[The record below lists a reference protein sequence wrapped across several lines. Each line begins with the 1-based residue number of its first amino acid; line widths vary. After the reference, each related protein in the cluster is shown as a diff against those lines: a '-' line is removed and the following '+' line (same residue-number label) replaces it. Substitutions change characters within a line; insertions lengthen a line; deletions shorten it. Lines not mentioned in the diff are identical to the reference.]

1 MQCKLDLYQRNQFN
15 NGYSLITGN
24 IKASIVYPI
33 LMRYSTS
40 KLFSP
45 LLFIGVMSLVLV
57 ACEHQTIEIVKQ
69 PYAPDKYQKVSVQT
83 CIDRTQHEGARDLS
97 AEATEKFK
105 KKILASGLFD
115 ISDDAGVL
123 LTCDVERFAKGS
135 ALKRWIMPGWGPTQ
149 GAVSVMV
156 VEKEGYKVLA
166 NLKSQSTVETG
177 GLYTIGA
184 EEYILDVA
192 FDGIIE
198 KLKTWVEQAK
208 PGGSR

>member
-1 MQCKLDLYQRNQFN
+1 
-15 NGYSLITGN
+15 
-24 IKASIVYPI
+24 
-33 LMRYSTS
+33 MRHSTS
-40 KLFSP
+40 QLSVT
-45 LLFIGVMSLVLV
+45 LLFIGVMSLVLT
-57 ACEHQTIEIVKQ
+57 ACEHQAVEIVKH
-69 PYAPDKYQKVSVQT
+69 PYVPGKYHKVSVQP
-83 CIDRTQHEGARDLS
+83 CIDRTRHEGARDLG

-105 KKILASGLFD
+105 KKILSSGLFE
-115 ISDDAGVL
+115 ISNDAGVL

-156 VEKEGYKVLA
+156 VEKQGYKVLV
-166 NLKSQSTVETG
+166 NLKSQSTVEAG

-208 PGGSR
+208 AGGSR